1 MTRSAHLSS
10 MSKPTRRAAETRVT
24 RNANTLSL
32 DNQLCFTLYAT
43 SLAMTKVYRPLLAP
57 LGLTY
62 PQYIVMLALWEHAEL
77 SAGALGERVALDSG
91 TLVPLVRKLT
101 ALGWVER
108 RRSPADDRSVLI
120 SLTPAGLQLGERAR
134 AVNQQ
139 IACATQCT
147 DDQIQVLMR
156 SLKRLRAALQSS
168 AQAPS
173 PATPS
178 TSSTRP

>member
-1 MTRSAHLSS
+1 MTRSAPLSS
-10 MSKPTRRAAETRVT
+10 MSKPTQRAAKTGGTRKA
-24 RNANTLSL
+24 NALSL
-32 DNQLCFTLYAT
+32 DNQLCFALYAT

-62 PQYIVMLALWEHAEL
+62 PQYVVMLALWEHAEL

-120 SLTPAGLQLGERAR
+120 SLTPAGRQLSARAR
-134 AVNQQ
+134 SVNQQ

-168 AQAPS
+168 AQAPP

>member
-1 MTRSAHLSS
+1 
-10 MSKPTRRAAETRVT
+10 MSKSAPRSTKTRVSEP
-24 RNANTLSL
+24 ADQLFL
-32 DNQLCFTLYAT
+32 GNQLCFTLYAT

-101 ALGWVER
+101 ALGFVER

-120 SLTPAGLQLGERAR
+120 SLTPAGLKLSKRAR
-134 AVNQQ
+134 AVNEQ

-147 DDQIQVLMR
+147 DAQIQVLMR
-156 SLKRLRAALQSS
+156 SLKSLRAALLSS
-168 AQAPS
+168 VDAS
-173 PATPS
+173 LPATFSSPS
-178 TSSTRP
+178 TAK